1 MATIT
6 GYFPVLS
13 EPCKLIRSATFYEKK
28 GLTIEQ
34 THYPKDA
41 TDFPYA
47 NEINSLFNH
56 TDYSASRPNMWFGPI
71 QVKIVGE
78 PSQVPPSRLLSG
90 PIIKVNN
97 SPFIK
102 RMKRGEMVV
111 SDYQRLSAFLVYK
124 NGGYKVPGSSST
136 IEFNTGPLRGPF
148 RHPTFLSAAVNV
160 SSWSLRP
167 ETEALNASLYSKR
180 YVQQT
185 FEDTLTPYDV
195 GWSDHYIQNWLDN
208 FKFPDDIHQLVTE
221 NTSEA
226 NAATVDILTTLA
238 ELPETAFSVFK
249 GMVALKKLFVDAKNQ
264 KWSLLNKAKR
274 VRYELQRA
282 QRRVEFQL
290 RSEWLAARNNRAR
303 AKIDLQIRRSRAQ
316 LKRDLDRSWR
326 DFLTGVASVE
336 LTVRYGILP
345 VKYTI
350 DGLVDILLSAQTE
363 YVRWASRVNLDV
375 DPPHVPGFKTSGRV
389 SVELRAFIKRQFD
402 AVSGFAE
409 KLKYFSG
416 SLIVTAYELVPL
428 SFVLDWFVQVGDLL
442 KAFFG
447 SNLDDYKQAAT
458 ISLKVNGQ
466 SLAYIHEASGCTVTV
481 DIKGYVRKVI
491 NPSDYCRLSSTPD
504 VTGYRIY
511 DALALTWQLIVKK
524 IIPQLKQDVKIT

>member
-1 MATIT
+1 MATVT
-6 GYFPVLS
+6 GLFPVLS
-13 EPCKLIRSATFYEKK
+13 EPCILVRNATFYQKR
-28 GLTIEQ
+28 GTAIER
-34 THYPKDA
+34 TTYPSGA
-41 TDFPYA
+41 TEFPYA
-47 NEINSLFNH
+47 SEINSLFNH
-56 TDYSASRPNMWFGPI
+56 TDYSAAQPNMWFGPRN
-71 QVKIVGE
+71 VKIVGE

-90 PIIKVNN
+90 PIIKVDN
-97 SPFIK
+97 SPFLK

-111 SDYQRLSAFLVYK
+111 SDYQRLSAFLVYA
-124 NGGYKVPGSSST
+124 NGGEKIPGESRVVS
-136 IEFNTGPLRGPF
+136 FNTGPLRGPF
-148 RHPTFLSAAVNV
+148 QRPTFLAAGTNI

-167 ETEALNASLYSKR
+167 ETEALNASLYTKR

-185 FEDTLTPYDV
+185 FEDTKSPYAV
-195 GWSDHYIQNWLDN
+195 GWSDHYIQDWLDH
-208 FKFPDDIHQLVTE
+208 FKFPDEIHQLVTE

-226 NAATVDILTTLA
+226 NTATVDILTTLA
-238 ELPETAFSVFK
+238 ELPETVLSVFK
-249 GMVALKKLFVDAKNQ
+249 GMVTLKKLFVDAKNQ
-264 KWSLLNKAKR
+264 KWSMLNKAKR

-282 QRRVEFQL
+282 QRRVEFEL
-290 RSEWLAARNNRAR
+290 RSQWLEARNNRAR
-303 AKIDLQIRRSRAQ
+303 AKIDLQIKRSRAQ

-350 DGLVDILLSAQTE
+350 DGLVDILLSMQTE
-363 YVRWASRVNLDV
+363 YVRWASRLNLNV
-375 DPPHVPGFKTSGRV
+375 DPPYVPGFKTSGTV

-416 SLIVTAYELVPL
+416 SIVVTAYELIPL

-442 KAFFG
+442 KSFFG
-447 SNLDDYKQAAT
+447 SNLSNYKQAAT
-458 ISLKVNGQ
+458 ISLKVSGQ
-466 SLAYIHEASGCTVTV
+466 SLSYIHEATGCTVTV
-481 DIKGYVRKVI
+481 DIKGYMRKVI

-511 DALALTWQLIVKK
+511 DALALSWQLIVKK
-524 IIPQLKQDVKIT
+524 LIPQLKQDVKIT